1 MRKKFIHLNFRIGN
15 DVGVGN
21 HQIFIMFLFL
31 VLSVMLL
38 IFYGG
43 IMFYKDECNLT
54 LSEGVWN
61 AVLILDNCYPWVGWM
76 MLNGWFHLLWV
87 TILTS
92 IQIYQIVFIGMT
104 TNERIN
110 RGRYKHFIELDG
122 KSPFNHGPW
131 QNIAEFFHCSCFGLL
146 KVKKD
151 NWMVFA
157 DKEAANLI
165 TSHDDLQY
173 V

>member
-1 MRKKFIHLNFRIGN
+1 M
-15 DVGVGN
+15 GVGN
-21 HQIFIMFLFL
+21 HRTFILFLFIIL
-31 VLSVMLL
+31 TVMVLN
-38 IFYGG
+38 FYGG
-43 IMFYKDECNLT
+43 FTYYSVAFNLT
-54 LSEGVWN
+54 PSDGIWN
-61 AVLILDNCYPWVGWM
+61 AILTIERSPWVAWM
-76 MLNGWFHLLWV
+76 LINAWFHLLWV

-122 KSPFNHGPW
+122 KSPFNLGPW
-131 QNIAEFFHCSCFGLL
+131 RNIAEFLNCTCCGLL
-146 KVKKD
+146 KFNKS
-151 NWMVFA
+151 NWMVFT

-165 TSHDDLQY
+165 RSHDDDLQY

>member
-1 MRKKFIHLNFRIGN
+1 MA
-15 DVGVGN
+15 
-21 HQIFIMFLFL
+21 FLSL
-31 VLSVMLL
+31 ILSVMLL
-38 IFYGG
+38 LFYGG
-43 IMFYKDECNLT
+43 VMFYKDVCYLT
-54 LSEGVWN
+54 LSDGVWN
-61 AVLILDNCYPWVGWM
+61 WILTVESCSPWMAWM
-76 MLNGWFHLLWV
+76 MLNAWFHLLWV

-110 RGRYKHFIELDG
+110 RGRYKHFIELGG
-122 KSPFNHGPW
+122 KSPFDLGPW
-131 QNIAEFFHCSCFGLL
+131 RNIAEFCQCSCFGLL
-146 KVKKD
+146 QVKRS
-151 NWMVFA
+151 NWMVFT